1 MLYNK
6 FDCELIKLEL
16 LNLFWIFFKLGL
28 LTFGGGYA
36 MIPQIK
42 EIVVEKKKWLN
53 EDEMLELIAIAEST
67 PGPIAINTA
76 TYIGYKRKGIL
87 GSILATIGVVLPSL
101 IIIYLIFLILE
112 QYMQNKYVQYAFT
125 GIKVGVAFLILKS
138 GINLIQKMPKKWFQI
153 SVLISIFALMII
165 FELLAIN
172 FSSIFLILI
181 GGLLSVIIFSVSN
194 RKKVE

>member
-87 GSILATIGVVLPSL
+87 GSVLATVGVVLPSL
-101 IIIYLIFLILE
+101 I
-112 QYMQNKYVQYAFT
+112 K
-125 GIKVGVAFLILKS
+125 
-138 GINLIQKMPKKWFQI
+138 
-153 SVLISIFALMII
+153 
-165 FELLAIN
+165 
-172 FSSIFLILI
+172 
-181 GGLLSVIIFSVSN
+181 
-194 RKKVE
+194 

>member
-1 MLYNK
+1 MYDK
-6 FDCELIKLEL
+6 YDCELIDLEL
-16 LNLFWIFFKLGL
+16 VNLFWIFFKLGL

-36 MIPQIK
+36 MIPQIT
-42 EIVVEKKKWLN
+42 EIVVEKKKWMT
-53 EDEMLELIAIAEST
+53 EDDMLELLAIAEST
-67 PGPIAINTA
+67 PGPIAINMA
-76 TYIGYKRKGIL
+76 TYIGYKQKGIL
-87 GSILATIGVVLPSL
+87 GSVIATIGVVLPSL

-138 GINLIQKMPKKWFQI
+138 GISLIQKMPKNWFQI

-165 FELLAIN
+165 FELLAIS

-181 GGLLSVIIFSVSN
+181 GGSLSTIIFSITN
-194 RKKVE
+194 RKRVEA

>member
-1 MLYNK
+1 MYNK
-6 FDCELIKLEL
+6 YDCELIDLEL
-16 LNLFWIFFKLGL
+16 VNLFWIFFKLGL

-42 EIVVEKKKWLN
+42 EIVVEKKKWMT
-53 EDEMLELIAIAEST
+53 EDDMLELLAIAEST
-67 PGPIAINTA
+67 PGPIAINMA
-76 TYIGYKRKGIL
+76 TYIGYKQKGIL
-87 GSILATIGVVLPSL
+87 GSVIATIGVVLPSL

-138 GINLIQKMPKKWFQI
+138 GISLIQKMPKKWFQI

-194 RKKVE
+194 RKKVEE